1 MNAERAFVYVL
12 LAAAVIGLAF
22 LGLAVG
28 QAIKLGELSAVLRH
42 PPLGSGT
49 ASPVTAA
56 LGGLLLL
63 TLRPQ
68 P

>member
-1 MNAERAFVYVL
+1 MNAERAFVSML
-12 LAAAVIGLAF
+12 LAAAFIGLAF

-42 PPLGSGT
+42 PLLGSGT
-49 ASPVTAA
+49 ASLVTAA

-68 P
+68 R

>member
-1 MNAERAFVYVL
+1 ML

-42 PPLGSGT
+42 PLLGSGT
-49 ASPVTAA
+49 ASLVTAA

-68 P
+68 R

>member
-1 MNAERAFVYVL
+1 MNAERAFVSML

-28 QAIKLGELSAVLRH
+28 QAIRLGELSAVLRH
-42 PPLGSGT
+42 PLLGSGT
-49 ASPVTAA
+49 ASLVTAA

-68 P
+68 R

>member
-1 MNAERAFVYVL
+1 MNAERAFVSML

-42 PPLGSGT
+42 PLLGSGT
-49 ASPVTAA
+49 ASLVTAA

-68 P
+68 R

>member
-1 MNAERAFVYVL
+1 MNAERAFVSML
-12 LAAAVIGLAF
+12 LAAAVVGLAF

-28 QAIKLGELSAVLRH
+28 QAIKVGELSAVLRH
-42 PPLGSGT
+42 PLLGSGA
-49 ASPVTAA
+49 ASLVTAA

-68 P
+68 R

>member
-1 MNAERAFVYVL
+1 MNAERAFVSML
-12 LAAAVIGLAF
+12 LVATVVGLAF

-28 QAIKLGELSAVLRH
+28 QAIKLGEITAVLRH
-42 PPLGSGT
+42 PLLGSGT
-49 ASPVTAA
+49 AYLVTAA

-68 P
+68 R

>member
-1 MNAERAFVYVL
+1 MTAESVFVSML
-12 LAAAVIGLAF
+12 LGSAVIGLAF

-28 QAIKLGELSAVLRH
+28 QAFKVGELAALLRH
-42 PPLGSGT
+42 PLLGSGT
-49 ASPVTAA
+49 ASLVTAA

-68 P
+68 R